1 MIHLTH
7 ESRTEVKSGRKG
19 YSGTLV
25 MAIYASLIFVI
36 NLYLKIIDKP
46 NQKTP
51 EHEVGKDDTGILSYF
66 TKLVTLLLD
75 QIDLLVELAFA
86 AFAWAV
92 LTGSITHM
100 GNDSYV
106 WIKGFFLLFGWL
118 LLLIPLRSYSPVYKL
133 IAVLKY
139 ITITGMFP
147 WVLLYIAISSGF
159 ASAIQLQFQL
169 LPGNVTCLEEEH
181 NLQEVLHHAGNAL
194 FELVIMTT
202 GLDTD
207 LKHVR
212 NIACLFE
219 HNHRSIHTILLLVT
233 VYAILSAVV
242 LLNMLIAIMSN
253 TVTEAQQSKGWRQ
266 YQASSTTS

>member
-1 MIHLTH
+1 MD
-7 ESRTEVKSGRKG
+7 
-19 YSGTLV
+19 
-25 MAIYASLIFVI
+25 LI
-36 NLYLKIIDKP
+36 
-46 NQKTP
+46 
-51 EHEVGKDDTGILSYF
+51 
-66 TKLVTLLLD
+66 
-75 QIDLLVELAFA
+75 VELSFAGFSWSAFGA
-86 AFAWAV
+86 TV
-92 LTGSITHM
+92 TNM
-100 GNDSYV
+100 NNDIYV

-133 IAVLKY
+133 ISVLKH
-139 ITITGMFP
+139 ITITDMFP
-147 WVLLYIAISSGF
+147 WILLYITISSGF

-181 NLQEVLHHAGNAL
+181 DLQEVLHHAGNAL

-219 HNHRSIHTILLLVT
+219 HNQRSVHIILLLVT
-233 VYAILSAVV
+233 IYAVLSAVV

-253 TVTEAQQSKGWRQ
+253 TVTETQQSKGWKQ
-266 YQASSTTS
+266 YQVNFPDANE